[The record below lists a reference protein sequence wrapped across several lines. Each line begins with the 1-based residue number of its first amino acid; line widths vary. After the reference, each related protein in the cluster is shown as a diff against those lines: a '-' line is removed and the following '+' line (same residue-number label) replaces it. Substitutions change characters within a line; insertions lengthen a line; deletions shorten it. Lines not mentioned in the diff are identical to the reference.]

1 MRENLWQTHIAAPTD
16 LMEAYPCEAEPRG
29 NTYVRRFLGDST
41 CTRSR
46 RYAAFSEETS
56 ARPLSPRPR
65 RKLSKFAQLSAPAG
79 CKANVETR
87 FCDASM
93 QRGQLSTS
101 FWRRTLPA
109 VVLLVLHSGLDT
121 QLNNAQD
128 AATCLRD
135 RTGPS
140 LCWPKRL
147 RITARIRSPNDFVN
161 PRAVQISAVLTC
173 ISP

>member
-1 MRENLWQTHIAAPTD
+1 MCKTNLSVGVCKWTVVD
-16 LMEAYPCEAEPRG
+16 
-29 NTYVRRFLGDST
+29 
-41 CTRSR
+41 
-46 RYAAFSEETS
+46 AFSDS
-56 ARPLSPRPR
+56 AHACSRV
-65 RKLSKFAQLSAPAG
+65 SKFAQLSAPAG

-135 RTGPS
+135 RTGRS

-147 RITARIRSPNDFVN
+147 RITAADPLSERFRQSSCRTDQRRSHVYQSITCPDHREIRLRLSTAMLN
-161 PRAVQISAVLTC
+161 RR
-173 ISP
+173 